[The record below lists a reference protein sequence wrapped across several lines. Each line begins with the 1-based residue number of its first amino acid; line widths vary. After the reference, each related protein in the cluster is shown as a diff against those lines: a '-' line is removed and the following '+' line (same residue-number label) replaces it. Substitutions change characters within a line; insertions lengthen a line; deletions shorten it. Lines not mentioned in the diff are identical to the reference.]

1 MVFTVC
7 EHEYMNVAP
16 PPPIIDL
23 MAPLIAVTAYVIV
36 DVLSLSRPFQ
46 RQP

>member
-16 PPPIIDL
+16 PPPTIDHP
-23 MAPLIAVTAYVIV
+23 APLIAVTAYVIV
-36 DVLSLSRPFQ
+36 DVLLLSRPFQ